1 MRFSPCGGCEG
12 VDVLQM
18 FEVMKS
24 HNNITNYYILL
35 HIFKKVETFLDP
47 TYVNISDAV
56 KFGDM
61 ETIKVAINNGIPV
74 NQRDKYYKTPLMIAC
89 LYGKIDVAQALLDMG

>member
-1 MRFSPCGGCEG
+1 MRTEATFPVARVGLEVGQIKVRFLPCGGCEG

-35 HIFKKVETFLDP
+35 HIFKKVEIFLRS
-47 TYVNISDAV
+47 NICES
-56 KFGDM
+56 K
-61 ETIKVAINNGIPV
+61 
-74 NQRDKYYKTPLMIAC
+74 
-89 LYGKIDVAQALLDMG
+89 